1 MTAHWALARA
11 GVERRRH
18 AAALARL
25 AAGGAPLPT
34 SLAADLQAHAAL
46 ARGDSSAALQLW
58 DGATRRYAVLSAP
71 LEIVASLW
79 PLRLELV
86 RVAVARGDSTAVAR
100 GCASF
105 DALMGYADQVAQP
118 QVEGLCRATPAR

>member
-1 MTAHWALARA
+1 MEGAHFLDFFFNDTAPTEIYTLSLHDAL
-11 GVERRRH
+11 
-18 AAALARL
+18 
-25 AAGGAPLPT
+25 PI
-34 SLAADLQAHAAL
+34 LQAHAAL

-71 LEIVASLW
+71 LELVASLW

-118 QVEGLCRATPAR
+118 QVEELCRATPAR